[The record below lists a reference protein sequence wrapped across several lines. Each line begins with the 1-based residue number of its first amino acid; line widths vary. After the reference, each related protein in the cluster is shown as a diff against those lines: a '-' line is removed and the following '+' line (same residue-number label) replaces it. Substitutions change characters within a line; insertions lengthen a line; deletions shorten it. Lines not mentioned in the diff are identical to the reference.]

1 MQNEPKLRPINAC
14 DFYPDQ
20 LKTEITDFNAAV
32 EHIKTA
38 RVALTAESNELR
50 NAALLGRIDKPEK
63 LTADAAKLVARRVGL
78 DVQEIGLI
86 ARKDQFQKPIL
97 DARKTERER
106 LLALEQD
113 RRKEIGEGLK
123 AVNVEGA
130 RWDALINGDEKV
142 RKLALERS
150 TVTGF
155 MKVVTEVD
163 EQRLAFLQAR
173 ISAAIPVL

>member
-1 MQNEPKLRPINAC
+1 MNEPKLRQIGNC
-14 DFYPDQ
+14 GYYPEALTAQIADW
-20 LKTEITDFNAAV
+20 NAAV
-32 EHIKTA
+32 EKLEVSRA
-38 RVALTAESNELR
+38 SLTAESNELR
-50 NAALLGRIDKPEK
+50 NAALLGGIDKPEK
-63 LTADAAKLVARRVGL
+63 LTAESQKLIARRVGL
-78 DVQEIGLI
+78 DVQEISVVLQ
-86 ARKDQFQKPIL
+86 KDEFQKPIQ

-155 MKVVTEVD
+155 FKVVTEQD
-163 EQRLAFLQAR
+163 EQRLAFLQGR
-173 ISAAIPVL
+173 MAAAVPVL